1 RRIKKEL
8 EDLEKGPPSPCS
20 AGPILVNVCYW
31 KGTIVG
37 PSGTP
42 YAGGV
47 FLLSIDFASEYPFR
61 PTKVAFMTRV
71 YHPNIKSDGTISLNI
86 LAEKQYPDKE
96 YLTRLVQ
103 LSIRSLL
110 DNPNPDDYCEP
121 EIAHVY
127 KTNRVRYE
135 RTAREWTR
143 KYAM

>member
-1 RRIKKEL
+1 
-8 EDLEKGPPSPCS
+8 
-20 AGPILVNVCYW
+20 
-31 KGTIVG
+31 
-37 PSGTP
+37 
-42 YAGGV
+42 
-47 FLLSIDFASEYPFR
+47 
-61 PTKVAFMTRV
+61 MTRV

-86 LAEKQYPDKE
+86 LAEKQYPDKGGYLAEAFLYIRE